1 MAEPLPLL
9 VIPGAQLLGAALC
22 RGDPRAVAIRARR
35 DRRLHAPLE
44 HGCDC
49 GAHPRRRAGIN
60 LHMLHLNPPRHVSV
74 HRKSLVA
81 GKGCST
87 GPALRDPASKLRPCQ
102 VEHIPQD
109 PKPIHSSPPAGSPDY
124 APRSEGTPAVKPLRN
139 RTAIDH
145 HGALWREIAE
155 GMAFLSLPIAA
166 FTTAGVGVVA

>member
-1 MAEPLPLL
+1 M
-9 VIPGAQLLGAALC
+9 
-22 RGDPRAVAIRARR
+22 
-35 DRRLHAPLE
+35 RL
-44 HGCDC
+44 
-49 GAHPRRRAGIN
+49 RRASSPTPESIWACCTRI
-60 LHMLHLNPPRHVSV
+60 HLGTCQCTESL
-74 HRKSLVA
+74 LVA